1 MSDNNSS
8 LPLRS
13 FAELKGKT
21 FLIPY
26 QQRGYKWTKA
36 NVEELLTDLR
46 DFINCADVTKKM
58 YCLQPLAVVDMGK
71 EIYSVIDGQQRLT
84 TLYLLYIYLFS
95 YFS

>member
-58 YCLQPLAVVDMGK
+58 YCLQPLAGRTGPSKCPDAMD
-71 EIYSVIDGQQRLT
+71 IYKISQ
-84 TLYLLYIYLFS
+84 LFS
-95 YFS
+95 N